1 MNAAHLRY
9 PLILMVG
16 LFAGCKSATVHL
28 YTLEPDSTA
37 NPSQIPARPLKD
49 TFILEQVLIPRQ
61 IDRKELILRTSA
73 RELKLLENDNWASPL
88 REEVRYALTADL
100 RLALANSSDATPL
113 DRRPTTFVSID
124 IRDWEST
131 IHAVMLKAEWRLK
144 RLGTTEP
151 LEIRCE
157 SDFLESTTGKADDL
171 VRADQALLEHLAQA
185 IDHVIRS
192 STPANCGQ

>member
-1 MNAAHLRY
+1 MNVAHLRY

-28 YTLEPDSTA
+28 YTLEPDSTS

-113 DRRPTTFVSID
+113 DHRPTTFVSID

-151 LEIRCE
+151 LETRCE
-157 SDFLESTTGKADDL
+157 SAFLESTTGKADDL

>member
-1 MNAAHLRY
+1 MIAAHLRY

-88 REEVRYALTADL
+88 REEVRHALTADL
-100 RLALANSSDATPL
+100 RLALASPSGATPL
-113 DRRPTTFVSID
+113 DHPPMALISID

-131 IHAVMLKAEWRLK
+131 THSVMLKAEWRLK

-151 LEIRCE
+151 LEVHCE
-157 SDFLESTTGKADDL
+157 SAFVESTTGKGADL
-171 VRADQALLEHLAQA
+171 VRADQTLLEHLAQA
-185 IDHVIRS
+185 IEHVMRA
-192 STPANCGQ
+192 STPTNCGQ

>member
-1 MNAAHLRY
+1 M
-9 PLILMVG
+9 
-16 LFAGCKSATVHL
+16 T
-28 YTLEPDSTA
+28 
-37 NPSQIPARPLKD
+37 
-49 TFILEQVLIPRQ
+49 
-61 IDRKELILRTSA
+61 
-73 RELKLLENDNWASPL
+73 
-88 REEVRYALTADL
+88 
-100 RLALANSSDATPL
+100 
-113 DRRPTTFVSID
+113 

-144 RLGTTEP
+144 RLDTTEP

-157 SDFLESTTGKADDL
+157 SAFLESTTGKADDL

>member
-1 MNAAHLRY
+1 MNAALLRY

-100 RLALANSSDATPL
+100 RLALTNSSDATPL
-113 DRRPTTFVSID
+113 DHRPTTFVSID